1 MTSFESLYIPHDI
14 FNREIEDNGKGSNLL
29 KVTQQVTA
37 GVKTGPQNLALSLVL
52 FFNTCNCPG
61 PGGLTKHEASII

>member
-1 MTSFESLYIPHDI
+1 MTSFETLYIPHDI
-14 FNREIEDNGKGSNLL
+14 SPLFNGEIEDNGKGRNLL
-29 KVTQQVTA
+29 KVIQQVTA

-61 PGGLTKHEASII
+61 P